1 MRFLRLSLP
10 AICGITLLAS
20 TAAAQRPASEDKPRP
35 RRRGEEET
43 PAPRP
48 QPQVR
53 KITSPAPAPAPT
65 SGRARYRVTVNGFT
79 AHHETWD
86 HALQVDGKRDEIYLT
101 KDIVVVDKAHD
112 LQLPAAVR
120 TKVFGDV
127 NGFRPDERIRAGNAS
142 DKGGIQNGNAVPY
155 DRPWQRRGSGLPDR
169 LPWTVWEGELVD
181 GENAVTMIIA
191 PWEYDGGKDAYGD
204 WVRWTQSVAQA
215 LKKSAAFQQL
225 VGEKGKFIV
234 ELSDL
239 GLGLALSLQES
250 GVLGNAQD
258 RPIGLVQTGTENGKP
273 VYGANPKLLMLN
285 FNTAELAL
293 AQDFGMGRGVIPI
306 RFVDD
311 PKFAGDYEVYV
322 QVERVP

>member
-1 MRFLRLSLP
+1 MRSLRLFLP
-10 AICGITLLAS
+10 AVCAVTLLAS
-20 TAAAQRPASEDKPRP
+20 AAAAQRPASEDKPRP
-35 RRRGEEET
+35 RRRIEEEG
-43 PAPRP
+43 PAARP
-48 QPQVR
+48 QPQAR
-53 KITSPAPAPAPT
+53 KITAPAPAPAPT

-101 KDIVVVDKAHD
+101 KDVVVIDRAHD
-112 LQLPAAVR
+112 VQVPAAVR

-127 NGFRPDERIRAGNAS
+127 NGFRPDERVRAGNAS

-155 DRPWQRRGSGLPDR
+155 ENPWQRRGAGLPDR

-191 PWEYDGGKDAYGD
+191 LWEYDGGKDAYGD

-215 LKKSAAFQQL
+215 LKKSTAFQQL

-239 GLGLALSLQES
+239 GLGLALSLQED
-250 GVLGNAQD
+250 GILGNAQD
-258 RPIGLVQTGTENGKP
+258 RPIGLVKTGTEKGKP

-285 FNTAELAL
+285 FSTAELAL

-306 RFVDD
+306 RYVDD

-322 QVERVP
+322 QIERVP